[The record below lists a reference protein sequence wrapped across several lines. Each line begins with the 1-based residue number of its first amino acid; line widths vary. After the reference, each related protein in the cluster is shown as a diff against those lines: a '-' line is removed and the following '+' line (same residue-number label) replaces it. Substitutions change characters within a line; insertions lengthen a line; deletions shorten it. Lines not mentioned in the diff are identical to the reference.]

1 MKMVGATGG
10 DFEFDHVGIAV
21 TALQDASR
29 FYSALGLKLGSA
41 EEVPSEK
48 VRVQMFNLN
57 NNCRIELLEPTSPD
71 STVARFLEKR
81 GPGIHHICL
90 RVSDI
95 RETLKRLKSAGI
107 RLIHDKPIRGAHN
120 CEVAFVHPSATGG
133 VLIELSQ
140 PLEGH

>member
-1 MKMVGATGG
+1 MKTVSGAKNE
-10 DFEFDHVGIAV
+10 FELDHVGMAV

-29 FYSALGLKLGSA
+29 FYAALGIELGA
-41 EEVPSEK
+41 TEEVPSEK
-48 VRVQMFNLN
+48 VRVQMFNLK
-57 NNCRIELLEPTSPD
+57 NNCRIELLEPTSAD

-95 RETLKRLKSAGI
+95 RATLKRLKSAGV

-120 CEVAFVHPSATGG
+120 CEVAFVHPSAAGG

-140 PLEGH
+140 PRG